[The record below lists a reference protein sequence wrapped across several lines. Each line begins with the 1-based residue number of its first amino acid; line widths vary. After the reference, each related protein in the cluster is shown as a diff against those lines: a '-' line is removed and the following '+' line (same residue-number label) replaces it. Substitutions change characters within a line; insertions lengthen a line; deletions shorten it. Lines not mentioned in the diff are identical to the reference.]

1 MKKFKWLL
9 ALMSMT
15 CSIQSF
21 ALDAEHVLWDKTPI
35 PLELS
40 LNEERL
46 VHFPQ
51 AISIVDNEA
60 GDKIAVLKVQDTLYL
75 KGKEAFENKR
85 LLVQLMPQGEVI
97 ILNLTA
103 KEKIVAGKPVEILLE
118 SKEETTNI
126 TQESANTFDV
136 NAITLTR
143 FAIQSLYA
151 PQRLLVIP
159 EGIGRTPMQT
169 RRQINLFYGASLEAR
184 PLISWHGGTF
194 YVTAVELKNLLNKE
208 VIVDPRRMVGNWQT
222 ATFYPSNTLAP
233 RGKEDTTTVFLVSD
247 RPFNTA
253 LANSREYVR

>member
-1 MKKFKWLL
+1 MKTFKYWFALL
-9 ALMSMT
+9 ALVGS
-15 CSIQSF
+15 SELF

-35 PLELS
+35 RLSLS

-46 VHFPQ
+46 IHFPQ

-60 GDKIAVLKVQDTLYL
+60 GDKIAVLKVQDALYL

-97 ILNLTA
+97 ILNLSASDKVTA
-103 KEKIVAGKPVEILLE
+103 NKPIEVLLE
-118 SKEETTNI
+118 GKEEARTP
-126 TQESANTFDV
+126 ANANSFDI

-159 EGIGRTPMQT
+159 EGVSRTPMQT
-169 RRQINLFYGASLEAR
+169 RRLVSLVYGASMEAR
-184 PLISWHGGTF
+184 PLISWHGGAF
-194 YVTAVELKNLLNKE
+194 YVSAVELKNLLNKE
-208 VIVDPRRMVGNWQT
+208 VIVDPRRISGNWQT
-222 ATFYPSNTLAP
+222 ATFYPTNTLAP

-247 RPFNTA
+247 RPFHEA
-253 LANSREYVR
+253 LANAREYVR

>member
-1 MKKFKWLL
+1 MKTFKYWFALL
-9 ALMSMT
+9 ALFSS
-15 CSIQSF
+15 CELF

-35 PLELS
+35 HLSLS

-60 GDKIAVLKVQDTLYL
+60 GDKITVLKVQDALYL
-75 KGKEAFENKR
+75 KGKQAFENKR

-97 ILNLTA
+97 ILTLSANDKITA
-103 KEKIVAGKPVEILLE
+103 SKPIEVLLE
-118 SKEETTNI
+118 SKEEAGAP
-126 TQESANTFDV
+126 QSANAFDI

-159 EGIGRTPMQT
+159 DGVSRTPMQT
-169 RRQINLFYGASLEAR
+169 RRLISLVYGASMEAR
-184 PLISWHGGTF
+184 PLISWHGGAF
-194 YVTAVELKNLLNKE
+194 YVTAVELKNLLNKD
-208 VIVDPRRMVGNWQT
+208 VIVDPRRMSGNWQT
-222 ATFYPSNTLAP
+222 ATFYPTNTLAP

-247 RPFNTA
+247 RPFHEA
-253 LANSREYVR
+253 LVRAREYVR